1 MEHFTTIKKDVIA
14 MKYCKP
20 TALFLAAA
28 MLLSACGT
36 SDPQETQP
44 TTGSYQVSMQ
54 EAEKASEA
62 AETTAPAEEV
72 QTEEPDYDSLSDEE
86 YRSLLISRSL
96 ITTGDTSR
104 VEAALTRAKNGE
116 EITVAYIGGSITEGL
131 TAGAEKCWARLSYD
145 WLCEQLPEGKINY
158 VNAGMSG
165 TPSTLG
171 VIRVE
176 RDVIAPYGN
185 PDIVFIEFAVNDG
198 GSEMDKDAYESLVR
212 RMLSLDK
219 NTAVVL
225 LFTVLKNGYTCETTH
240 MKAIGE
246 HYDLPMISVNTA
258 LTPEFNADR
267 MEWEKYSDDESHPNE
282 WGHELVKDFVANFFT
297 KVLDGMDGE
306 KPISDI
312 STIEPLYGADY
323 INVHLLDRTNLTPV
337 SLGEY
342 TDDKETLAQF
352 PNGWTRKGGE
362 NEGIVFEITC
372 KDLFVV
378 FHCAKNKKFAKA
390 DVYVDGEYQT
400 SVESSRESGWGNP
413 EAQLLFNG
421 GEVKTHTVEFRMA
434 DGEEGKYF
442 GILGFGYTD

>member
-1 MEHFTTIKKDVIA
+1 
-14 MKYCKP
+14 MKYLKP
-20 TALFLAAA
+20 TALLLAAA
-28 MLLSACGT
+28 MLLSSCST
-36 SDPQETQP
+36 SEPQETQN
-44 TTGSYQVSMQ
+44 TTIPAQKSES
-54 EAEKASEA
+54 ASETS
-62 AETTAPAEEV
+62 ETTPPAEET
-72 QTEEPDYDSLSDEE
+72 QPEELDYDSLSEDE
-86 YRSLLISRSL
+86 YRRLLIERSL
-96 ITTGDTSR
+96 ISAGDTSR

-131 TAGAEKCWARLSYD
+131 TAGAEKCWAKLSYD
-145 WLCEQLPEGKINY
+145 WLCEQIPDGKINY

-176 RDVIAPYGN
+176 RDVIKPYGN

-198 GSEMDKDAYESLVR
+198 GSSLDKDAYESLVR
-212 RMLSLDK
+212 RMLSLDR

-258 LTPEFNADR
+258 LTPEFSAGR
-267 MEWEKYSDDESHPNE
+267 MAWEKYSDDESHPNE
-282 WGHELVKDFVANFFT
+282 WGHELVKDFVANFYT
-297 KVLDGMDGE
+297 KVLDGTDGE
-306 KPISDI
+306 KPISDV
-312 STIEPLYGADY
+312 SAIEPLYGADY
-323 INVHLLDRTNLTPV
+323 TNVHLLDRTNLTPV

-342 TDDKETLAQF
+342 TDDKDTIAQF
-352 PNGWTRKGGE
+352 PNGWTRKGGD

-372 KDLFVV
+372 KDLFVI

-400 SVESSRESGWGNP
+400 SVESSKETGWGNP
-413 EAQLLFNG
+413 EAQLLFNRDKV
-421 GEVKTHTVEFRMA
+421 EKHTVEFKIA
-434 DGEEGKYF
+434 EEEDNYCYF

>member
-1 MEHFTTIKKDVIA
+1 
-14 MKYCKP
+14 MKYLKT
-20 TALFLAAA
+20 TALLLSAA
-28 MLLSACGT
+28 MLLSSCGT
-36 SDPQETQP
+36 SDTQETQN
-44 TTGSYQVSMQ
+44 TTGSQQVSAQ
-54 EAEKASEA
+54 TSETSPET
-62 AETTAPAEEV
+62 AETASPEEE
-72 QTEEPDYDSLSDEE
+72 TRPYSSLSEEE
-86 YRSLLISRSL
+86 YRELLIERSL

-104 VEAALTRAKNGE
+104 VEAALKRAKNGE

-131 TAGAEKCWARLSYD
+131 TAGAEKCWAKLSYD
-145 WLCEQLPEGKINY
+145 WLCEQIPDGKINY

-176 RDVIAPYGN
+176 RDVIAPYGD

-198 GSEMDKDAYESLVR
+198 NSAMDKDAYESLVR

-258 LTPEFNADR
+258 LTPEFEAGR
-267 MEWEKYSDDESHPNE
+267 MAWEKYSDDESHPNE
-282 WGHELVKDFVANFFT
+282 WGHELVKDFVANFYT

-306 KPISDI
+306 KPINDI
-312 STIEPLYGADY
+312 SAIEPLYGADY
-323 INVHLLDRTNLTPV
+323 TNVHLLDRTNLTPV

-342 TDDKETLAQF
+342 TDDKETIAQF
-352 PNGWTRKGGE
+352 PNGWTRKGGD

-372 KDLFVV
+372 KDLFVI
-378 FHCAKNKKFAKA
+378 FHCSKNKRFAKA

-400 SVESSRESGWGNP
+400 GVESSKESGWGNP
-413 EAQLLFNG
+413 EAQLIFNNDKV
-421 GEVKTHTVEFRMA
+421 EKHTVEFKMA
-434 DGEEGKYF
+434 EGEESNYF